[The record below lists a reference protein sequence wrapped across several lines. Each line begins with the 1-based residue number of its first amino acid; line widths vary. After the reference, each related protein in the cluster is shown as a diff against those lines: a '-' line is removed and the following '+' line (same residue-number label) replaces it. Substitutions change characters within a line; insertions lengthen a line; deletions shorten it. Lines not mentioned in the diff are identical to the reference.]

1 MILKKKKVVRGLLV
15 TLGIVIVICM
25 GVWLSVKNNLI
36 NYNDIGFSY
45 GRDNNTVYYE
55 FTSKNGLDVNLNS
68 LVTRDQRDNAGNVVA
83 SKIYIWVGTQADAA
97 NEETT
102 TYFKELLSNEQATVE
117 WVFIFRDKTVTVS
130 NGVERS

>member
-130 NGVERS
+130 NGVEQS

>member
-1 MILKKKKVVRGLLV
+1 MKKKKVVRGLLV

-25 GVWLSVKNNLI
+25 GVWLSAKNNLI

-130 NGVERS
+130 NGVEQS

>member
-68 LVTRDQRDNAGNVVA
+68 LVIRDQRDNAGNVVA
-83 SKIYIWVGTQADAA
+83 SKIYIWVGAQANAT

-130 NGVERS
+130 NGVEQS

>member
-25 GVWLSVKNNLI
+25 GVWLSAKNNLI

-130 NGVERS
+130 NGVEQS